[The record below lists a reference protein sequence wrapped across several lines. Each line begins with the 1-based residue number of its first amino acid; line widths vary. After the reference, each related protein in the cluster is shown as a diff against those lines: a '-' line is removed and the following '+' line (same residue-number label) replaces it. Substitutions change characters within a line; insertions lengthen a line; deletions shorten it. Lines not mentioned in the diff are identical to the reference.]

1 MDFREGAKGVSH
13 GLLTFLSGQGLN
25 SPMPKQIGIEFPG
38 AMYHV
43 MARRDR
49 REAIVR
55 DDKDRRT
62 FVRTLGQ
69 ACERAGFRVQGGC

>member
-1 MDFREGAKGVSH
+1 
-13 GLLTFLSGQGLN
+13 
-25 SPMPKQIGIEFPG
+25 MPKQIGIEFPG